1 MLPNP
6 DDERDRI
13 DAARAGDAAAQ
24 AWLVDTY
31 TPVVFRFAWRLM
43 GDEQDARDA
52 TQDTLVK
59 VLRAL
64 DRYDPRWR
72 FVTWVLGVARNTCI
86 DEFRRRKRWTD
97 LDSAPEPASTAPG
110 PAALAHE
117 RAESARVRAALA
129 TIPPLYRE
137 VLVLYHYEHLKYQE
151 IAELLEIPIGTVMN
165 RIFRAR
171 ARLRAA
177 WEAMGGEDTTLLDS
191 AAEAR

>member
-1 MLPNP
+1 
-6 DDERDRI
+6 
-13 DAARAGDAAAQ
+13 
-24 AWLVDTY
+24 
-31 TPVVFRFAWRLM
+31 M

-86 DEFRRRKRWTD
+86 DEFRRRKRWAD
-97 LDSAPEPASTAPG
+97 IDSAPEPVSLAPG

-129 TIPPLYRE
+129 SIPPLYRE
-137 VLVLYHYEHLKYQE
+137 VLVLYHFEHLKYQE
-151 IAELLEIPIGTVMN
+151 IAALLEIPIGTVMN

-171 ARLRAA
+171 ARMRAA
-177 WEAMGGEDTTLLDS
+177 WEAMDGGESTLLDG
-191 AAEAR
+191 AADGP